1 MGRVWGSK
9 LKRYISHLNGSEE
22 VVKTDVLII
31 GSGIAGV
38 YTALCIKPHINVT
51 ILAKEEIDI
60 SNSALAQG
68 GIAVSLGEEDSP
80 KYHKDDTVYAGAG
93 LSDEEMVWI
102 MVSEARQNILD
113 LCGLG
118 VNFDMHKGALSL
130 TKEAAHSKRRIIHA
144 GDFTGKEVCDTLI
157 AAAEE
162 KSNITFREKTFA
174 VDIITEGNEC
184 RGAVVL
190 DQKEGRQVV
199 YDCIHVICASGGFA
213 QLYTNTTN
221 PIIATGD
228 GMAMAYRAGAT
239 LSDMEFVQFHPTAL
253 YHEKNKSFLISEAVR
268 GEGAVL
274 RNNRS
279 ERFMKN
285 YHELEEL
292 APRDVVARAIF
303 SEMQINEREC
313 VYLDITHKD
322 RDYLKTR
329 FPKIFSTCLEY
340 GIDISKDYIPVAPAE
355 HYCMGGIKTDSQGKT
370 GIENLYACGE
380 VACTGIHGA
389 NRLASNSL
397 LEGLVFGYRIAREIN
412 MAKPVEKAPLSIK
425 REGVWGSFKRPRSE
439 YEKETKRIMS
449 KYAGIVRN
457 GKGLEKAYA
466 KLSSMLKELR
476 DSRCRSVAQCQVL
489 NMAIVAKI
497 VVSSAIKRTES
508 RGAHYRSDYPL
519 ASEAWK
525 IHIDCKGRRTG
536 NETYEFND

>member
-1 MGRVWGSK
+1 M
-9 LKRYISHLNGSEE
+9 KRYISHLNGNEAII
-22 VVKTDVLII
+22 KTDVLII

-51 ILAKEEIDI
+51 VLAKEEINI

-93 LSDEEMVWI
+93 LSDDEMVWI

-118 VNFDMHKGALSL
+118 VNFDMKGGALSL

-144 GDFTGKEVCDTLI
+144 GDFTGKEVCDKLI

-162 KSNITFREKTFA
+162 KANITFREKTFA
-174 VDIITEGNEC
+174 IDIITEGNQC
-184 RGAVVL
+184 RGAIAL
-190 DQKEGRQVV
+190 DQKEGRQIIFE
-199 YDCIHVICASGGFA
+199 CNHVICASGGFG
-213 QLYTNTTN
+213 QLYKNTTN

-239 LSDMEFVQFHPTAL
+239 LVDMEFVQFHPTAL

-274 RNNRS
+274 RNNKS
-279 ERFMKN
+279 ERFMEK
-285 YHELEEL
+285 YHELREL

-303 SEMQINEREC
+303 KEMTENETEC

-322 RDYLKTR
+322 REYLKNR
-329 FPKIFSTCLEY
+329 FPKIFGTCLEY

-355 HYCMGGIKTDSQGKT
+355 HYCMGGIRTDSLGNT

-412 MAKPVEKAPLSIK
+412 TSEPVEKSPLKMKSP
-425 REGVWGSFKRPRSE
+425 GNWGSFKRPRSE
-439 YEKETKRIMS
+439 YEKEIKNIMS
-449 KYAGIVRN
+449 RYAGIIRN
-457 GKGLEKAYA
+457 GAGLEKAFD
-466 KLSSMLKELR
+466 KLDGILHELS
-476 DSRCRSVAQCQVL
+476 DSRCRSTAQCQVV
-489 NMAIVAKI
+489 NMAIVART

-508 RGAHYRSDYPL
+508 RGAHFRSDFPET
-519 ASEAWK
+519 SEDW
-525 IHIDCKGRRTG
+525 IRHIENTRRRMDD
-536 NETYEFND
+536 ETYELND

>member
-1 MGRVWGSK
+1 M
-9 LKRYISHLNGSEE
+9 KRYISHLNGNEE
-22 VVKTDVLII
+22 IVKTDVLII

-38 YTALCIKPHINVT
+38 YTGLCIKPHIKVT
-51 ILAKEEIDI
+51 ILAKEEINI

-157 AAAEE
+157 AAARERD
-162 KSNITFREKTFA
+162 NITFRDKTFA
-174 VDIITEGNEC
+174 VDIITEGNDC

-199 YDCIHVICASGGFA
+199 YECGHVICASGGFG

-274 RNNRS
+274 RNSRS
-279 ERFMKN
+279 ERFMEK
-285 YHELEEL
+285 YHEMKEL

-303 SEMQINEREC
+303 SQMQENDTEC

-322 RDYLKTR
+322 RDYLKKR

-355 HYCMGGIKTDSQGKT
+355 HYCMGGIKTDAQGKT
-370 GIENLYACGE
+370 GIDNLYACGE

-397 LEGLVFGYRIAREIN
+397 LEGLVFGYRIAREVN
-412 MAKPVEKAPLSIK
+412 MAKTIDKPPLSLH
-425 REGVWGSFKRPRSE
+425 RGENWGSFKRPRSE
-439 YEKETKRIMS
+439 YEKEIKRIMT
-449 KYAGIVRN
+449 KYAGIIRN
-457 GKGLEKAYA
+457 GENLEKANSRLGA
-466 KLSSMLKELR
+466 MLNELS
-476 DSRCRSVAQCQVL
+476 DSRCRSVAQCQVV
-489 NMAIVAKI
+489 NMATVARL

-508 RGAHYRSDYPL
+508 RGAHYRSDYPKT
-519 ASEAWK
+519 AEYWK
-525 IHIDCKGRRTG
+525 THIDCKGRR
-536 NETYEFND
+536 NENGTFEFND

>member
-1 MGRVWGSK
+1 M
-9 LKRYISHLNGSEE
+9 KRYISNLNGIEE

-38 YTALCIKPHINVT
+38 YTALCINPNIKIT
-51 ILAKEEIDI
+51 ILAKEEINI

-102 MVSEARQNILD
+102 MVSEARKNILD
-113 LCGLG
+113 ICGLG
-118 VNFDMHKGALSL
+118 VNFDMHQGALSL
-130 TKEAAHSKRRIIHA
+130 TREAAHSKRRIIHA
-144 GDFTGKEVCDTLI
+144 GDFTGKEVCDKLI
-157 AAAEE
+157 AAAKE

-174 VDIITEGNEC
+174 VDIITEENEC

-190 DQKEGRQVV
+190 DQNEGTQVI
-199 YDCIHVICASGGFA
+199 YDCKHVICASGGFG
-213 QLYTNTTN
+213 QLYKNTTN

-228 GMAMAYRAGAT
+228 GMALAYRAGAT

-253 YHEKNKSFLISEAVR
+253 YHEKDKSFLISEAVR

-274 RNNRS
+274 RNSQS
-279 ERFMKN
+279 ELFMEK
-285 YHELEEL
+285 YHDLKDL

-303 SEMQINEREC
+303 SEMLKYDTEC
-313 VYLDITHKD
+313 VYLDITHRD
-322 RDYLKTR
+322 REYLKTR
-329 FPKIFSTCLEY
+329 FPKIFSTCLDY

-355 HYCMGGIKTDSQGKT
+355 HYCMGGVKTDAQGNT
-370 GIENLYACGE
+370 GISNFYACGE

-397 LEGLVFGYRIAREIN
+397 LEGLVFGHRISQEIN
-412 MAKPVEKAPLSIK
+412 TAKVVDKQPLKFESPHT
-425 REGVWGSFKRPRSE
+425 WGSFQRPRSE
-439 YEKETKRIMS
+439 YEKEIKDIMS
-449 KYAGIVRN
+449 KYAGIVRA
-457 GKGLEKAYA
+457 GDGLKKANEKL
-466 KLSSMLKELR
+466 KVILEELS

-489 NMAIVAKI
+489 NMATVAKL
-497 VVSSAIKRTES
+497 VVSSALKRTES
-508 RGAHYRSDYPL
+508 RGAHYRSDFP
-519 ASEAWK
+519 EALDEWK
-525 IHIDCKGRRTG
+525 HNINCNNRRTD

>member
-1 MGRVWGSK
+1 M
-9 LKRYISHLNGSEE
+9 KRYISHLNGNEE

-38 YTALCIKPHINVT
+38 YTALCIKPHINIT
-51 ILAKEEIDI
+51 ILAKEEINI

-144 GDFTGKEVCDTLI
+144 GDFTGKEVCDKLI
-157 AAAEE
+157 AAAKE
-162 KSNITFREKTFA
+162 KSNITFKEKTFA
-174 VDIITEGNEC
+174 VDIITEENEC

-199 YDCIHVICASGGFA
+199 YDCKHVVCASGGFG

-274 RNNRS
+274 RNSRS
-279 ERFMKN
+279 ERFMDK
-285 YHELEEL
+285 YHELKEL
-292 APRDVVARAIF
+292 APRDIVARAIF
-303 SEMQINEREC
+303 SEMQKNETEC
-313 VYLDITHKD
+313 VYLDITHRD

-329 FPKIFSTCLEY
+329 FPKIFSTCLKY
-340 GIDISKDYIPVAPAE
+340 DIDISKDYIPVAPAE
-355 HYCMGGIKTDSQGKT
+355 HYCMGGIRTDSQGKT
-370 GIENLYACGE
+370 GINYFYACGE

-412 MAKPVEKAPLSIK
+412 MAPKTKKRPLSIK
-425 REGVWGSFKRPRSE
+425 TIGRWGSFQRPRSE
-439 YEKETKRIMS
+439 YEKEIRKVMS
-449 KYAGIVRN
+449 KYAGIIRS
-457 GKGLEKAYA
+457 GEGLEKAA
-466 KLSSMLKELR
+466 DKLSTILSELN

-489 NMAIVAKI
+489 NMAIVAKL
-497 VVSSAIKRTES
+497 VVTSAIKRTES
-508 RGAHYRSDYPL
+508 RGAHYRSDYPM
-519 ASEAWK
+519 ASDAWK
-525 IHIDCKGRRTG
+525 THIDCTGRRNG
-536 NETYEFND
+536 NDTYEFND

>member
-1 MGRVWGSK
+1 M
-9 LKRYISHLNGSEE
+9 KRYISHLNGNEE
-22 VVKTDVLII
+22 IVKTDVLII
-31 GSGIAGV
+31 GGGIAGV

-118 VNFDMHKGALSL
+118 VNFDMNKGALSL
-130 TKEAAHSKRRIIHA
+130 TREAAHSKRRIIHA
-144 GDFTGKEVCDTLI
+144 GDFTGKEVCDKLI

-162 KSNITFREKTFA
+162 KSNITLKEKTFA
-174 VDIITEGNEC
+174 VDIITEGKEC

-190 DQKEGRQVV
+190 DQKEGRQVI
-199 YDCIHVICASGGFA
+199 YDSKHIICASGGFG

-239 LSDMEFVQFHPTAL
+239 LADMEFVQFHPTAL

-279 ERFMKN
+279 EQFMQN
-285 YHELEEL
+285 YHELKEL

-303 SEMQINEREC
+303 SEMRKNDAEC

-329 FPKIFSTCLEY
+329 FPKIFSTCLKY

-355 HYCMGGIKTDSQGKT
+355 HYCMGGIKTDARGKT
-370 GIENLYACGE
+370 EIENLYACGE
-380 VACTGIHGA
+380 VACTGVHGA

-412 MAKPVEKAPLSIK
+412 MAKTEVKPPVSMKSK
-425 REGVWGSFKRPRSE
+425 GKWGSFIRPRSE
-439 YEKETKRIMS
+439 YEKEIKRIMS
-449 KYAGIVRN
+449 KYAGIVRT
-457 GKGLEKAYA
+457 GEGLEKAKGNISA
-466 KLSSMLKELR
+466 MLDELS

-489 NMAIVAKI
+489 NMATVAKL
-497 VVSSAIKRTES
+497 VVSSALERTES

-519 ASEAWK
+519 MSEKWK
-525 IHIDCKGRRTG
+525 SHINCKSRR
-536 NETYEFND
+536 NDDETYEFDD